1 MEQQMDPRQTS
12 LLMIGIWLFTEKL
25 VKGVNQVTRA
35 LRRNGYSDD
44 EARAIVKAI
53 AETLSATRNSA
64 SSGLLEVC
72 ASLASAVPIA
82 SLEAPAS

>member
-1 MEQQMDPRQTS
+1 MKQQMDPRQTS

-25 VKGVNQVTRA
+25 VKGVNQVTRV

-53 AETLSATRNSA
+53 AERELKQ
-64 SSGLLEVC
+64 
-72 ASLASAVPIA
+72 
-82 SLEAPAS
+82 

>member
-53 AETLSATRNSA
+53 AERE
-64 SSGLLEVC
+64 LE
-72 ASLASAVPIA
+72 
-82 SLEAPAS
+82 